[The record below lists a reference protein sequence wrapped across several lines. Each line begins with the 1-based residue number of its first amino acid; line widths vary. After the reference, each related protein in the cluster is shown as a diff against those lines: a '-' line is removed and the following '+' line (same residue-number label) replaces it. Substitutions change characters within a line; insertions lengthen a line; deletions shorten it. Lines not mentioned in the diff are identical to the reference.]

1 MFVFRANDHLRSVR
15 SRSSY
20 HHELLRN
27 YIINCP
33 HSSSTCRP
41 LSPPFH
47 HQGGPPIPK
56 GRSLHSIQSPYGLI
70 GPKNKRVIH
79 PAKRRKLKI
88 ESDLL
93 SILASAAGSSRH

>member
-33 HSSSTCRP
+33 HSSSTWRP
-41 LSPPFH
+41 LSPPSH
-47 HQGGPPIPK
+47 HQGGPPIPE
-56 GRSLHSIQSPYGLI
+56 GRSLHSNQSPYGLI
-70 GPKNKRVIH
+70 GPKNKKVIH
-79 PAKRRKLKI
+79 PAKSRLFNI
-88 ESDLL
+88 FCDLL